1 MTSKRHSALVAL
13 LAIAL
18 VTTTTGDAVYADP
31 CGMVPPPPPLEIAAT
46 RTIERIGVQKT
57 YVAFD
62 KGIETMVLRPGFRG
76 KVEEFGMLIPF
87 PSPPSIRKVDDNIF
101 THLAA
106 AIDPPEVIAR
116 VQRFRTRRRSFS
128 SGMAKSSTRSAPA
141 PMAEESLKFDEVRVV
156 RQEAVGMYEVAVLA
170 AGGSKALQT
179 WMDDNGFRYPDGMD
193 SVVADYVASKWFFVA
208 VKTNVG
214 NKAGVN
220 PRPGMR
226 KAVSKRPSG
235 STFNGFVQAMG
246 FRFKTKELVV
256 PMRLSVFN
264 AEGNSRN
271 IVYALTDD
279 PSKITGLPEGFVKR
293 QISGL
298 KLHQNVTNPLPL
310 RVIGG
315 TKKDLNPSQI
325 ANLPTLRDPTR
336 HNGLARELFAADML
350 AIRKGRLV
358 NKLEKK
364 EKELLNIGEALG
376 MRGRV
381 IDDLNRAELK
391 KERDRLGKQALGR
404 LRGMTLT
411 VIDGAFDR
419 NVLAKQNL
427 KFGRFRMAK
436 SDNSPMKYDAVRQ
449 GPGFNQG
456 GKLYRWELAFR
467 DDDSIAPTMAV
478 ASIGGGGPRDGSPLW
493 PMAGLL
499 LIGGALMMGRRR
511 WQIAALA
518 TVFTV
523 GGATTASAQQAQI
536 AVGSSN
542 SLIAKARNSS
552 DPVKQGNAILA
563 LAAQGTSEAD
573 VALADIA
580 SNGKFSLL
588 ARNWA
593 VAGRMAMATDMA
605 KLQTLENFTRSFP
618 ATRRPWTKRM
628 AVLARNGGP
637 DELFALVSRVP
648 ELRGELQG
656 ELQALPSK
664 TLLKAM
670 LTSSSQQVR
679 QQSASFL
686 GSKGKGTARLVANA
700 LRYDK
705 SATKTPWAGGALYLP
720 NATWSKENAKT
731 LSGDLLRWM
740 LWAEKKGDQQAMR
753 IAANN
758 LRSTV
763 IASAAGYT
771 VNNNSGAF
779 YTTEYWLGLWT
790 KTYGSKATDRVLRDV
805 K

>member
-13 LAIAL
+13 LAITL
-18 VTTTTGDAVYADP
+18 VTSSSAQTAYADP
-31 CGMVPPPPPLEIAAT
+31 CGMVPPPPPLQIASS

-62 KGIETMVLRPGFRG
+62 RGIETMVLRPGFRG

-116 VQRFRTRRRSFS
+116 VQRFRPRPRRSRAM
-128 SGMAKSSTRSAPA
+128 GGALKSSAAPS
-141 PMAEESLKFDEVRVV
+141 MAADEESLKFDEVRVV

-179 WMDDNGFRYPDGMD
+179 WMTDNGFRYPDGMD
-193 SVVADYVASKWFFVA
+193 EVVADYVKSKWFFVA

-214 NKAGVN
+214 QKAGVN

-226 KAVSKRPSG
+226 KAVSKRPAG
-235 STFNGFVQAMG
+235 SEFNGFVQAMG
-246 FRFKTKELVV
+246 FRFRTKELVV

-279 PSKITGLPEGFVKR
+279 PSKITGIPEGFVKR
-293 QISGL
+293 QVTGL
-298 KLHQNVTNPLPL
+298 RLHQNVTNPLPL

-315 TKKDLNPSQI
+315 TKNDLNASQI
-325 ANLPTLRDPTR
+325 ANLPNLRDPTR

-358 NKLEKK
+358 NKLEEK
-364 EKELLNIGEALG
+364 EKALLNLGEAFG

-391 KERDRLGKQALGR
+391 KQRDKLGKQALSS
-404 LRGMTLT
+404 LRRMTLT

-419 NVLAKQNL
+419 KVLAKQNL
-427 KFGRFRMAK
+427 KFQKYRMAK
-436 SDNSPMKYDAVRQ
+436 TQNTPRSYDATRQ

-456 GKLYRWELAFR
+456 GMLYRWELAYR
-467 DDDSIAPTMAV
+467 DDETIAPGMAT
-478 ASIGGGGPRDGSPLW
+478 AGLGGGGGGGSPLW
-493 PMAGLL
+493 PIAGFL
-499 LIGGALMMGRRR
+499 LIGGALFVTRKRLQGVA
-511 WQIAALA
+511 IAALLIA
-518 TVFTV
+518 GTQV
-523 GGATTASAQQAQI
+523 ADAQHAQI

-542 SLIAKARNSS
+542 SLISAARNSS
-552 DPVKQGNAILA
+552 DPIKQGNAILE
-563 LAAQGTSEAD
+563 LSRKGTPEAD
-573 VALADIA
+573 LALADII
-580 SNGKFSLL
+580 SNSKYSGLVRS
-588 ARNWA
+588 WA
-593 VAGRMAMATDMA
+593 AAGRMQMTSTMTQ
-605 KLQTLENFTRSFP
+605 LRNLEGLTRSFP

-628 AVLARNGGP
+628 AVLARQGGP
-637 DELFALVSRVP
+637 DELFLLVSSVP
-648 ELRGELQG
+648 EMRSELQG
-656 ELQALPSK
+656 ELAALPAK

-670 LTSSSQQVR
+670 LTSTNQQVR

-686 GSKGKGTARLVANA
+686 GAKGKGTAELVVSA
-700 LRYDK
+700 LRFDK
-705 SATKTPWAGGALYLP
+705 AAKKTPWNGGALYLP
-720 NATWSKENAKT
+720 NATWSKKEATAVANH
-731 LSGDLLRWM
+731 LLRWM
-740 LWAEKKGDQQAMR
+740 LWAEKKGDQTTMR
-753 IAANN
+753 VAANN

-763 IASAAGYT
+763 IASAAGYSLGT
-771 VNNNSGAF
+771 NNAAF
-779 YTTEYWLGLWT
+779 YTTEYWLGVWT
-790 KTYGSKATDRVLRDV
+790 KAFGSKSADRAMRDV

>member
-13 LAIAL
+13 LAITL
-18 VTTTTGDAVYADP
+18 VTSSSGGQSAFADP
-31 CGMVPPPPPLEIAAT
+31 CGMVPPPLQIASS
-46 RTIERIGVQKT
+46 RSIERIGVQKT

-87 PSPPSIRKVDDNIF
+87 PTPPSIRKVDDNIF
-101 THLAA
+101 AHLAA

-116 VQRFRTRRRSFS
+116 VQRFRPSRRMSRGLG
-128 SGMAKSSTRSAPA
+128 GMARSSAAPS
-141 PMAEESLKFDEVRVV
+141 MDAEESLRFDEVRVV

-179 WMDDNGFRYPDGMD
+179 WMTDNGFRYPDGMD
-193 SVVADYVASKWFFVA
+193 EVVSDYVKSKWFFVA

-214 NKAGVN
+214 QKAGVN

-226 KAVSKRPSG
+226 RVVSKRPTG

-246 FRFKTKELVV
+246 FRFRTKELVV

-279 PSKITGLPEGFVKR
+279 PSKITGIPEGFVKR

-298 KLHQNVTNPLPL
+298 QLHQNVTNPLPL

-315 TKKDLNPSQI
+315 TKKDLNMSQI
-325 ANLPTLRDPTR
+325 ANLPALRDPTR

-364 EKELLNIGEALG
+364 EKELLNIGEAFG
-376 MRGRV
+376 MRGRA

-391 KERDRLGKQALGR
+391 KQRDRLGKQALGK
-404 LRGMTLT
+404 LRSMTLT

-427 KFGRFRMAK
+427 KFQKYRMAK
-436 SDNSPMKYDAVRQ
+436 AQNTPRAYDAVRQ
-449 GPGFNQG
+449 GPGLNQG
-456 GKLYRWELAFR
+456 GKLYRWELAYR
-467 DDDSIAPTMAV
+467 DDESIAPGMA
-478 ASIGGGGPRDGSPLW
+478 AAGLGGGSGGSPLW
-493 PMAGLL
+493 PIAGFL
-499 LIGGALMMGRRR
+499 LIGGVFLVTRKRLQGVA
-511 WQIAALA
+511 IAAMLMA
-518 TVFTV
+518 GTQGV
-523 GGATTASAQQAQI
+523 AEAQHAQI
-536 AVGSSN
+536 AVGSSK
-542 SLIAKARNSS
+542 SLIAAAKNSS
-552 DPVKQGNAILA
+552 DPVQQGNAILA
-563 LAAQGTSEAD
+563 LSRKGTSDAD
-573 VALADIA
+573 VALADII
-580 SNGKFSLL
+580 SNGKYSALV
-588 ARNWA
+588 RSWA
-593 VAGRMAMATDMA
+593 AAGRMQMATTMT
-605 KLQTLENFTRSFP
+605 KLRSLEGLTRTLP

-628 AVLARNGGP
+628 AAIARQGGP
-637 DELFALVSRVP
+637 DELFMLVASVP
-648 ELRGELQG
+648 EMRAELQE
-656 ELQALPSK
+656 ELAALPAK
-664 TLLKAM
+664 TLLNAM
-670 LTSSSQQVR
+670 LTSPNQQVR

-686 GSKGKGTARLVANA
+686 GGKGKGTAALVVSA
-700 LRYDK
+700 LRFDK
-705 SATKTPWAGGALYLP
+705 KAKKTPWDGGALYLP
-720 NATWSKENAKT
+720 NATWNKKDATAVANH
-731 LSGDLLRWM
+731 LLRWM
-740 LWAEKKGDQQAMR
+740 LWAEKKNDQATMR
-753 IAANN
+753 VAANN
-758 LRSTV
+758 LRTTV

-771 VNNNSGAF
+771 IGSNSAAI

-790 KTYGSKATDRVLRDV
+790 KSFGSKATDRAMRDV